1 MLNAVAARSL
11 FFEFGVPALK
21 TGMLAWAAKTSKITL
36 YKYFESKEVLLEAF
50 VTQEVARIHEPSKVV
65 VHSQV
70 EYQNMLQSFC
80 INVVNIPFDPQIVRF
95 DQLMISQALS
105 NKEMS

>member
-1 MLNAVAARSL
+1 MLNAAAARSL

-50 VTQEVARIHEPSKVV
+50 VTQEVARIHEPIARQPSWPV
-65 VHSQV
+65 SGD
-70 EYQNMLQSFC
+70 YLDRLPPFYLSSF
-80 INVVNIPFDPQIVRF
+80 IAVFLR
-95 DQLMISQALS
+95 
-105 NKEMS
+105 